1 LDQLLQRQINSQEK
15 ENIGDS
21 KLLEEILSLKEKF
34 EKEVQNSDQLDK
46 QISVL

>member
-1 LDQLLQRQINSQEK
+1 MDQLIQGKINSQEK

-34 EKEVQNSDQLDK
+34 EKEVYNSD
-46 QISVL
+46 